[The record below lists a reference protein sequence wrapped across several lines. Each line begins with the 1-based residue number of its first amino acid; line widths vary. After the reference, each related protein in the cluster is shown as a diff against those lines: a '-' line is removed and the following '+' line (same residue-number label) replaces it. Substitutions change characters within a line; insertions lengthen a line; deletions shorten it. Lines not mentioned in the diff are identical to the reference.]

1 MQVSGPCHLSASRH
15 ILLAYRRAER
25 SREPIVILAILI
37 SLNEIVMSYCAIM
50 HKQLKGF
57 VQFRVSCFGWPGSQR
72 PNAGRSTV
80 EEKGIMKEIFKG
92 SGHEAA
98 LHYGNNTRS
107 HQGVSLL
114 QSLSRKNA
122 YRLLLPVL
130 SAFEVNLVRSLSN
143 FPYRTLSSKAS

>member
-1 MQVSGPCHLSASRH
+1 
-15 ILLAYRRAER
+15 
-25 SREPIVILAILI
+25 
-37 SLNEIVMSYCAIM
+37 M

-80 EEKGIMKEIFKG
+80 EEKDIMKVTFSG

-98 LHYGNNTRS
+98 SHYGNITRS

-114 QSLSRKNA
+114 QSLPRRNA
-122 YRLLLPVL
+122 YRLLLPML
-130 SAFEVNLVRSLSN
+130 SAFEVHLVR
-143 FPYRTLSSKAS
+143 T